1 MPKALLM
8 PAAFVSHGSPM
19 VALECGPYQLA
30 LERFGSQL
38 HPAAIAVV
46 SAHWTSGSDIRFTAA
61 DKNHLIYDFGGFP
74 KPLHEL
80 RYEAPGNPALA
91 LRMQSLLAE
100 SPFPARLDDARGLDH
115 GVWIPLRLMV
125 PQADVP
131 VVELSLPAAAD
142 PHSLFA
148 LGQALEPLR
157 GEGVL
162 ILASGGVVHNLARLD
177 WHHRDR
183 PAEPWAQAFDAWFA
197 ERLES
202 RDWDALFRYRELAP
216 HAALAVPTS
225 EHFNPVF
232 IALGAASDT
241 ARIANIHQGFEY
253 GSLSMRSFALS

>member
-1 MPKALLM
+1 MSEAQII

-19 VALECGPYQLA
+19 VALEHGPYQLA
-30 LERFGSQL
+30 LERFGEQL
-38 HPAAIAVV
+38 HPAAIAVI
-46 SAHWTSGSDIRFTAA
+46 SAHWKSGAEVRLTSA
-61 DKNHLIYDFGGFP
+61 DNHHLIYDFGGFP
-74 KPLHEL
+74 KPLYEL
-80 RYEAPGNPALA
+80 RYDAPGNPALA

-100 SPFPARLDDARGLDH
+100 SPFPVRLDEARGLDH
-115 GVWIPLRLMV
+115 GVWIPLRFMV

-131 VVELSLPAAAD
+131 VVELSLPAAD
-142 PHSLFA
+142 PRALFA

-157 GEGVL
+157 SEGVL
-162 ILASGGVVHNLARLD
+162 ILASGGIVHNLARLD

-202 RDWDALFRYRELAP
+202 RDWEALFRYRELAP

-225 EHFNPVF
+225 EHFDPVF
-232 IALGAASDT
+232 IALGAASGF
-241 ARIANIHQGFEY
+241 AQVANIHQGFEY